1 MSLAV
6 FGDVGVASPLV
17 EAIPTSKVSA
27 QVINRIGHHH
37 ST

>member
-6 FGDVGVASPLV
+6 FGDGGVASPLV
-17 EAIPTSKVSA
+17 EVIPTSKVSA
-27 QVINRIGHHH
+27 QVINKIGPHY